1 MIFHYGQTGAKRKK
15 FVNAISG
22 ILGKPAVYK
31 AAPTFA
37 YAVEIYTVD
46 RDGNLCCPDDADIE
60 KVKHLVDGLAER
72 GLMAADTDEVLA
84 PFLAAENTETGETDR
99 LVIAMPRAGF
109 TGQALENLQKIVDSK
124 TTLLKLALNTD
135 CLDITTDG
143 QKVYFP
149 WFRLHGLEGEAD
161 AYSRLVSAICDMARR
176 QKRVI
181 ATEKPIE
188 NAKFSM
194 RVFLIRL
201 GFIGDEYKSARKILL
216 RNLAGNSSWKHGTPP
231 ERAGRHVQRP
241 ETASIPPVP
250 AQAEIITDYNRL
262 LMSGLTAEE
271 VMAADTELETI
282 HREKA
287 GVNYG
292 K

>member
-22 ILGKPAVYK
+22 ILGKPAAYK

-37 YAVEIYTVD
+37 YAVGTYTVD
-46 RDGNLCCPDDADIE
+46 RDGNLCCPDDAGIE
-60 KVKHLVDGLAER
+60 KVKQLVDELAER
-72 GLMAADTDEVLA
+72 GFIAADADEVLA
-84 PFLAAENTETGETDR
+84 PFLAAENMKAQETDR
-99 LVIAMPRAGF
+99 LVLALPVSGLIGRP
-109 TGQALENLQKIVDSK
+109 LENLQKIVDSK
-124 TTLLKLALNTD
+124 ATLLKLALDTD

-143 QKVYFP
+143 QKIYFP
-149 WFRLHGLEGEAD
+149 WFRLHGLEGETD
-161 AYSRLVSAICDMARR
+161 AYGRLVSAICDMAKK
-176 QKRVI
+176 QTRVT

-216 RNLAGNSSWKHGTPP
+216 RNLAGNGSWKHGTPP
-231 ERAGRHVQRP
+231 ERAGRHAQRA
-241 ETASIPPVP
+241 ETASVPPVP

-271 VMAADTELETI
+271 ITATDTELETI

-287 GVNYG
+287 GVSYG

>member
-1 MIFHYGQTGAKRKK
+1 MG
-15 FVNAISG
+15 
-22 ILGKPAVYK
+22 
-31 AAPTFA
+31 
-37 YAVEIYTVD
+37 IYTVD
-46 RDGNLCCPDDADIE
+46 RNGNLCCPDDADIE
-60 KVKHLVDGLAER
+60 KVKHLVEVLAER

-99 LVIAMPRAGF
+99 LVIAVPRTGF

-124 TTLLKLALNTD
+124 ATLLKLALDADN
-135 CLDITTDG
+135 LEITTDG
-143 QKVYFP
+143 QKIYFS
-149 WFRLHGLEGEAD
+149 WFRLHGLEGETD
-161 AYSRLVSAICDMARR
+161 AYGRLVSAICDMAKR
-176 QKRVI
+176 QKRVT

-216 RNLAGNSSWKHGTPP
+216 SNLAGNGSWKHGTPP

-241 ETASIPPVP
+241 ETASVPPVP
-250 AQAEIITDYNRL
+250 TQAEIITDYNCL

-282 HREKA
+282 YREKA
-287 GVNYG
+287 GVSYG